1 MIDIDTESKVIIN
14 YFHANFE
21 ENHIYGEIERE
32 RERTKNERKIKLNIK
47 LETHKPIKY
56 LEIIISGGL
65 IQRK

>member
-1 MIDIDTESKVIIN
+1 MIDIDTESKVIRN

-21 ENHIYGEIERE
+21 ENHIYGERE
-32 RERTKNERKIKLNIK
+32 RKRTKNERKIKLNIK